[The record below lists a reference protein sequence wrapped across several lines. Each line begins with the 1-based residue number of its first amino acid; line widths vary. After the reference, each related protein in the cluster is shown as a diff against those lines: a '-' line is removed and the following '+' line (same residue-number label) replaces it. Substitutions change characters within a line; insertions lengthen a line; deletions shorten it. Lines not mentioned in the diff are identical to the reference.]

1 MEFRRGHFFDAWFCS
16 SSMCGRI
23 PMLWKVFHR
32 NSWVFHM
39 RPKCIVLFNRSFSWV
54 DKLLNR
60 ISFHT
65 YFVSMYG
72 CYVKRGK
79 TSMTKWIWNI
89 IFHPP
94 GIERDKTIHAIC
106 HIACTVVY
114 CNSKIPFPI
123 KCFKTFYTL
132 NLLNFY
138 HFHTR
143 QIQLI
148 VFSSD
153 FIIKIE
159 DYFFLLKCVYWYT
172 SFLIPRFNCELYYR
186 YKEAD
191 TDDFFYV
198 IGYTICFLRRVL

>member
-1 MEFRRGHFFDAWFCS
+1 MNGNCKQLELEFRRGHFFDAWFCS

-132 NLLNFY
+132 NLLDFY

-159 DYFFLLKCVYWYT
+159 DYFFY
-172 SFLIPRFNCELYYR
+172 
-186 YKEAD
+186 
-191 TDDFFYV
+191 
-198 IGYTICFLRRVL
+198 